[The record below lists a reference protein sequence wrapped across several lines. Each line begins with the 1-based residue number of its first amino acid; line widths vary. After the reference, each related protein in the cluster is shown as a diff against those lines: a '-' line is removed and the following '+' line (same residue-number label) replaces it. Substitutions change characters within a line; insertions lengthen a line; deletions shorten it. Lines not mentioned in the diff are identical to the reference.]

1 MPLVTTKDM
10 FEKSM
15 KEHFAIGAFNVN
27 NMEIIQGIVEAA
39 AAENSPVILQ
49 ASSSAIKY
57 ARVGYL
63 RKMIEAALEEHDIP
77 IALHLDHGADFETCK
92 MCIDNGFTSVMID
105 GSKYDFEENIAV
117 TKKIVEYAHSKGV
130 VVEAELGKLAGVE
143 DDVNVS
149 ASDAMYTDPEQA
161 KEFVE
166 RTGCDSLAIAIG
178 TSHGA
183 YKYSG
188 EKTLHFDILK
198 EIEKLLPN
206 FPLVLHGASTV
217 DQSVIEKINEYGGEL
232 KSANGIPKNLLKKAV
247 KQHNIVKIN
256 TDTDLRLA
264 TTMKVREVL
273 INNSQTIDPRDY
285 LKPAREEI
293 KATTIRKIKALFYS
307 SNKL

>member
-1 MPLVTTKDM
+1 MKKDLK
-10 FEKSM
+10 FYLNKAI
-15 KEHFAIGAFNVN
+15 KEGFCLGALNFS
-27 NMEIIQGIVEAA
+27 NMECLQGIVEGAK
-39 AAENSPVILQ
+39 EMNSPIIISVSEGAL
-49 ASSSAIKY
+49 KY
-57 ARVGYL
+57 MQEDYCISLANVARKNKG
-63 RKMIEAALEEHDIP
+63 IF
-77 IALHLDHGADFETCK
+77 LHLDHGKSYEICK
-92 MCIDNGFTSVMID
+92 KCIDLGFDSVMID
-105 GSKYDFEENIAV
+105 GSSLPFQDNIKI
-117 TKKIVEYAHSKGV
+117 TKKVVNYAHKKGV
-130 VVEAELGKLAGVE
+130 LVEGELGQLMGIE
-143 DDVNVS
+143 DEVS
-149 ASDAMYTDPEQA
+149 SQTSHYTDPDKA
-161 KEFVE
+161 KEFVDK
-166 RTGCDSLAIAIG
+166 TGVDTLAIAIG

-293 KATTIRKIKALFYS
+293 KATTIRKIKELFYS

>member
-1 MPLVTTKDM
+1 MKKDLK
-10 FEKSM
+10 FYLNKAI
-15 KEHFAIGAFNVN
+15 KEGFCLGALNFS
-27 NMEIIQGIVEAA
+27 NMECLQGIVEGAK
-39 AAENSPVILQ
+39 EMNSPIIISVSEGAL
-49 ASSSAIKY
+49 KY
-57 ARVGYL
+57 MQEDYCISLANVARKNKG
-63 RKMIEAALEEHDIP
+63 IF
-77 IALHLDHGADFETCK
+77 LHLDHGKSYEICK
-92 MCIDNGFTSVMID
+92 KCIDLGFDSVMID
-105 GSKYDFEENIAV
+105 GSSLPFQDNIKI
-117 TKKIVEYAHSKGV
+117 TKKVVNYAHKKGV
-130 VVEAELGKLAGVE
+130 LVEGELGQLMGIE
-143 DDVNVS
+143 DEVS
-149 ASDAMYTDPEQA
+149 SQTSHYTDPDKA
-161 KEFVE
+161 KEFVDK
-166 RTGCDSLAIAIG
+166 TGVDTLAIAIG

-232 KSANGIPKNLLKKAV
+232 KSTNGIPKNLLKKAV

-293 KATTIRKIKALFYS
+293 KATTIRKIKELFYS